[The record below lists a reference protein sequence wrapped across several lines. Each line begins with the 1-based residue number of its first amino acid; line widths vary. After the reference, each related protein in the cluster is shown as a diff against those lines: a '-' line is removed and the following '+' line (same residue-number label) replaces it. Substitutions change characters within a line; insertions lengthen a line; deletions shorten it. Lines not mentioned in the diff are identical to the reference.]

1 MKMSRSG
8 KRRLAEVGDI
18 VRFVSTLAL
27 KHPYKGVSA
36 LNLILISKDRRDVVV
51 NNRYVYGFRITVLLP
66 SGEIRKFDIQ
76 KLTDLIV
83 VSHDLQKKDD

>member
-27 KHPYKGVSA
+27 KHPYKSVSS
-36 LNLILISKDRRDVVV
+36 LNLILISKDRQKVVV
-51 NNRYVYGFRITVLLP
+51 NNGYVYGFRITFLLP
-66 SGEIRKFDIQ
+66 SGEIRSFDIQ
-76 KLTDLIV
+76 SLTDLVV
-83 VSHDLQKKDD
+83 VSHDLQKENV